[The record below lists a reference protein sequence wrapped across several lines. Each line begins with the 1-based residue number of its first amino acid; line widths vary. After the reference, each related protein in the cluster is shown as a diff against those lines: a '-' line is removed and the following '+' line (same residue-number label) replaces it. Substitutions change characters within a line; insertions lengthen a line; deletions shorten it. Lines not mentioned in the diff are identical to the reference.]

1 MFKTILSRL
10 RELQGDNSVSAFARY
25 LEMPQK
31 TVDTYIKGERKPSA
45 EFILRVCA
53 KCDVSADWLLGLS
66 DSRDR
71 REAPSRTATADP
83 TVARISSCGISSCA
97 PSASPALTLRRAAR
111 PAEPTLAD
119 VMAELQS
126 LKRRVN
132 ALESSTTSSLATCG

>member
-10 RELQGDNSVSAFARY
+10 KELQGCNSVSAFARY

-31 TVDTYIKGERKPSA
+31 TVDTYIKGERKPST

-71 REAPSRTATADP
+71 REAPSNAATAN
-83 TVARISSCGISSCA
+83 VSAARGSSCA
-97 PSASPALTLRRAAR
+97 PSASPALTLRRAMR
-111 PAEPTLAD
+111 PSEPTLSD
-119 VMAELQS
+119 IMAELQS
-126 LKRRVN
+126 LKRRVL
-132 ALESSTTSSLATCG
+132 ALESSTSMATCG